1 MNRLKSVAT
10 AVELTAA
17 VVLAGATVLT
27 FVSVVSRYL
36 FARPIPDQYDVSRL
50 LLGVLIAWGIAT
62 CTVRREHID
71 VDLLWSAMR
80 PFGRRILDVLAMSA
94 SLLFLALA
102 AYQMVE
108 RTLAVLGTGERTFD
122 LGLPIWPWYALTSLG
137 ISAAALAACLRL
149 VLLFGRGGGGEP
161 L

>member
-17 VVLAGATVLT
+17 VVLAGTTVLT

-71 VDLLWSAMR
+71 VDILWSAMR

-102 AYQMVE
+102 AWSN
-108 RTLAVLGTGERTFD
+108 AP
-122 LGLPIWPWYALTSLG
+122 LPYWARANAPSTS
-137 ISAAALAACLRL
+137 ACRS
-149 VLLFGRGGGGEP
+149 GPGMR
-161 L
+161 